1 MFIFFKKIPENLRSY
16 DDYNWPN
23 EQCTDQFISAVGEP
37 LLVLI
42 SEVDDA
48 VKETSPVLS
57 GFDLFNSECLD
68 KPEQNKKELSQ
79 ILINHYK

>member
-1 MFIFFKKIPENLRSY
+1 M
-16 DDYNWPN
+16 
-23 EQCTDQFISAVGEP
+23 GEP